1 MNFHPQRKFQFEY
14 IALISF
20 CVYESYIVP
29 RGITGS
35 MSAQAE
41 QFDWMNRIS
50 SAVEKCVN

>member
-1 MNFHPQRKFQFEY
+1 MKFHPQRKFQFEY
-14 IALISF
+14 MVSISF
-20 CVYESYIVP
+20 CAYESYIVQ

-50 SAVEKCVN
+50 TAVEKCVN